1 MQKHASEQRVRQT
14 ALVPRSGS
22 TSGWLDETS
31 RTGIDPDRQNF
42 RARSR
47 ELRYSRT
54 VAGTQVENRPRVA
67 ADQLVELADV
77 ELAQVMA
84 SDHAHWTRIIA
95 HGR

>member
-1 MQKHASEQRVRQT
+1 VWR
-14 ALVPRSGS
+14 PRG
-22 TSGWLDETS
+22 TSGRLDQTS
-31 RTGIDPDRQNF
+31 RAGIDTDRQNL
-42 RARSR
+42 RARLR
-47 ELRYSRT
+47 ELDYRPT
-54 VAGTQVENRPRVA
+54 VARTKINDRPRVA

>member
-1 MQKHASEQRVRQT
+1 MWR
-14 ALVPRSGS
+14 PRG
-22 TSGWLDETS
+22 TS
-31 RTGIDPDRQNF
+31 RRLDQTSRAGIDADRQNF

-47 ELRYSRT
+47 ELDYCPT
-54 VAGTQVENRPRVA
+54 VARTQVENRPRVA
-67 ADQLVELADV
+67 AGQLVELADV